1 MMKKLFGGGS
11 KQAPAAPPPSAPPP
25 SFKPSNS
32 ASQTVD
38 AIQKLGEVRHTHCVT
53 IVCTSLT
60 SPHRRRSSL
69 SSAESCLRRR
79 SMQRCSG
86 RGNLPRTRTKR
97 VCGRPC
103 AIEITTMHRLLT
115 AALLALKKK
124 KMYEQQLEQV
134 ENNIL
139 RINENQLMLE
149 STSTQME
156 TVGALH
162 AATKASKQ
170 AMSDLNIDR
179 VDKVLEEITETNDQL
194 RMVQDA
200 LGAPLG
206 PAAELDDDELL
217 NELEVRT

>member
-1 MMKKLFGGGS
+1 
-11 KQAPAAPPPSAPPP
+11 
-25 SFKPSNS
+25 
-32 ASQTVD
+32 
-38 AIQKLGEVRHTHCVT
+38 
-53 IVCTSLT
+53 
-60 SPHRRRSSL
+60 
-69 SSAESCLRRR
+69 
-79 SMQRCSG
+79 
-86 RGNLPRTRTKR
+86 
-97 VCGRPC
+97 
-103 AIEITTMHRLLT
+103 MHRLLT

>member
-1 MMKKLFGGGS
+1 MLPRS
-11 KQAPAAPPPSAPPP
+11 QVHHQQPTAPPHP
-25 SFKPSNS
+25 
-32 ASQTVD
+32 T
-38 AIQKLGEVRHTHCVT
+38 L
-53 IVCTSLT
+53 
-60 SPHRRRSSL
+60 
-69 SSAESCLRRR
+69 
-79 SMQRCSG
+79 
-86 RGNLPRTRTKR
+86 
-97 VCGRPC
+97 
-103 AIEITTMHRLLT
+103 
-115 AALLALKKK
+115 AALMALKKK

-162 AATKASKQ
+162 QATKASKQ
-170 AMSDLNIDR
+170 AMADLNIDR

-217 NELEVRT
+217 NELEVGGIFWGAGRGLCVMMFVWCGRKVWLCHSVCIMYASWLC